1 MLNLNGFIKAEK
13 PIEGEIREYK
23 DGSYK
28 FIAGHW
34 KKIKPQEETQLISLT
49 DLGKEIDK
57 TKFLINTKVNF
68 KYNNKVYKA
77 KVIEDLGNLVRIEM
91 IDEIEIEDKD
101 KAIHRI
107 KAGYRFNVGKKTIDI
122 D

>member
-34 KKIKPQEETQLISLT
+34 KKIKPQEEVQPTSLA
-49 DLGKEIDK
+49 DLGKEVNK
-57 TKFLINTKVNF
+57 TKFLINDKVNF
-68 KYNNKVYKA
+68 KYDNKVYKA

-107 KAGYRFNVGKKTIDI
+107 KPGYRFNVGKKTLDVN
-122 D
+122 